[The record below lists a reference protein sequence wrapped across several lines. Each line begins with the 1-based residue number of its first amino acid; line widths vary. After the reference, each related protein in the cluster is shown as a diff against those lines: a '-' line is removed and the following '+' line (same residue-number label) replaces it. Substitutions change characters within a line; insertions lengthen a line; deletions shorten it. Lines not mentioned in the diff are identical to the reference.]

1 MKIHRLGKRISDH
14 LWVGERNDSHS
25 HSIPFDSIH
34 HKPSFLPFFRFNKHP
49 TKVTPIKVELRNRMS
64 SQIVPR
70 LYFFSF
76 SFLASTSFAKL
87 INSSAEHVFSKNG
100 CSSSC
105 AALHRSFGY
114 ALRPPSLLRPPPAR
128 APRNPGTNRSTS
140 PDSRPSATGSS

>member
-1 MKIHRLGKRISDH
+1 MAHILTASH
-14 LWVGERNDSHS
+14 L
-25 HSIPFDSIH
+25 IPFTTI
-34 HKPSFLPFFRFNKHP
+34 LPFILTNTP

-64 SQIVPR
+64 PQIVLA

-76 SFLASTSFAKL
+76 FFASTSFAKL
-87 INSSAEHVFSKNG
+87 INSSAEHVFSRNG

-114 ALRPPSLLRPPPAR
+114 ALHSPSLLRPLPAR